1 MSLALG
7 CSLPQPKERR
17 LAFPIF
23 ELQARLREC
32 FYHPHD
38 DCVGVDRGAS
48 DRGERRMSYLGP
60 FNSPGIIEAQNRD
73 ILREL

>member
-1 MSLALG
+1 
-7 CSLPQPKERR
+7 
-17 LAFPIF
+17 
-23 ELQARLREC
+23 LREC